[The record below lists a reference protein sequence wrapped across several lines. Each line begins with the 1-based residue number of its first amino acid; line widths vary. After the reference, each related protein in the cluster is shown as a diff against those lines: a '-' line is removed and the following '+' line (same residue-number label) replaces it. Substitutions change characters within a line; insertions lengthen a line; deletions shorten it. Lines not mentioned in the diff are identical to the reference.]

1 MRWRRRR
8 SPTFANTAGTSCAC
22 ATGSTVT
29 RRRDLRPTIRRRR
42 PPTTRSS
49 RTPSAPE
56 TFGHPEVI
64 LLGTWQHAHPF
75 LNAVGDLVREGRRF
89 APGVTSDEVLDE
101 FTVRFDPVS
110 DSCRTELLTLADW
123 AAGRKPFDALQLV
136 LPDTSGRWPEDPDY
150 NGFPQPPLAD
160 CEGPPERALGTAS
173 ACRR

>member
-1 MRWRRRR
+1 MEAKAVADIREHGWHVVSVRHGIH
-8 SPTFANTAGTSCAC
+8 SHETPGPWSDHPPAQAAYDAQFTY
-22 ATGSTVT
+22 TVGLT
-29 RRRDLRPTIRRRR
+29 
-42 PPTTRSS
+42 
-49 RTPSAPE
+49 E

-75 LNAVGDLVREGRRF
+75 LNAVGDLVGEGRRF

-160 CEGPPERALGTAS
+160 
-173 ACRR
+173 